1 MNRVWPL
8 VALGIGAFIVFAL
21 VTLPA
26 EVVLSRVASP
36 AISFSG
42 VSGTLWNGRA
52 QALRVAGIHAGSA
65 EWDLHVLS
73 LFTGRLSADVKLT
86 RTDGFAQ
93 GEVTVTPSGQLALEG
108 FTASF
113 PASALPANVAQG
125 GWGGTLNLKLSSLVL
140 EDAWPTQAD
149 GTIEAVDLVGPA
161 SKPAEIGSYRIAFT
175 GADASAG
182 VLSGALT
189 DLGGGPLQVAGTV
202 QLKPDRSYLVEGLIA
217 TRPNAPAS
225 IANALQ
231 YLPPPDA
238 QGRRQ
243 FSFEGS
249 M

>member
-1 MNRVWPL
+1 MKRVWPL
-8 VALGIGAFIVFAL
+8 VALGIGAFLVLAL

-26 EVVLSRVASP
+26 DVVLSRIASP
-36 AISFSG
+36 ALSFSG

-52 QALRVAGIHAGSA
+52 QALRVGGVHAGSA
-65 EWDLHVLS
+65 EWDLHVLP
-73 LFTGRLSADVKLT
+73 LFTARLSADVKVT

-93 GEVTVTPSGQLALEG
+93 GEVTATPSGRLVLEG
-108 FTASF
+108 FTASL
-113 PASALPANVAQG
+113 PASALPPNVAQG
-125 GWGGTLNLKLSSLVL
+125 GWGGTLNLKLARLAL
-140 EDAWPTQAD
+140 EDGWPTEAD

-161 SKPAEIGSYRIAFT
+161 SKPAEIGSYKIAFT

-189 DLGGGPLQVAGTV
+189 DLGGPLQVAGTV

>member
-1 MNRVWPL
+1 MKRVWPL

-26 EVVLSRVASP
+26 SIVLSRIPTP
-36 AISFSG
+36 AVSFSG
-42 VSGTLWNGRA
+42 VSGTLWSGRA
-52 QALRVAGIHAGSA
+52 QALRIGAIHAGSV
-65 EWDLHVLS
+65 EWNLHVLP
-73 LFTGRLSADVKLT
+73 LFTGRLSADVKAT

-93 GEVTVTPSGQLALEG
+93 GEVTTTPSGRLVLEA
-108 FTASF
+108 FTASL
-113 PASALPANVAQG
+113 PVDALPPDVAQG
-125 GWGGTLNLKLSSLVL
+125 GWSGTLNLKLPRLVL
-140 EDAWPTQAD
+140 EDGWPTQAD

-161 SKPAEIGSYRIAFT
+161 SRPAEIGSYRIAFT

-189 DLGGGPLQVAGTV
+189 DLGGPLQVTGTV
-202 QLKPDRSYLVEGLIA
+202 QLKPDRSYLVDGLIA
-217 TRPNAPAS
+217 TRPNAPKS